1 MMAAGAQ
8 EDGGVVKTGYEPAQ
22 PSKDRENRDDRGK
35 HFLEAGQRKRLTN
48 LDSLAVPEQLIAFV
62 EAQPLK
68 ILDAQR
74 RDVGRPIGLCTLSH
88 GCVPLGLVFPVKPL
102 LKLQNPPTEVLDDLG
117 QLSQRLL
124 HRLDHLDRRD
134 DFAYRR
140 TRHVRRSVEA
150 DAQPERR
157 APPSVRSSVSI
168 AAALRP
174 SVVADERGGLAAV
187 RFGPAFATAL
197 FGAAAILIDV
207 VRAAL
212 LAGSA

>member
-1 MMAAGAQ
+1 MMMAAGAQ
-8 EDGGVVKTGYEPAQ
+8 EDGGVVKTSHEPAQ

-88 GCVPLGLVFPVKPL
+88 GRVPVGLVFPVKPL

-157 APPSVRSSVSI
+157 APRLLFGVQLASRLPYGRPWWPTSAAVWRQSVSDRPLQPPFS
-168 AAALRP
+168 ARRP
-174 SVVADERGGLAAV
+174 S
-187 RFGPAFATAL
+187 
-197 FGAAAILIDV
+197 
-207 VRAAL
+207 
-212 LAGSA
+212 